1 MNRQQR
7 RKAAK
12 ASGRAGA
19 GISAAPVDLQQQFQ
33 DAVAVYQGGRLADA
47 EALLQSIDA
56 LQPGISDVCHLRG
69 VIALQSGAPE
79 RAILHLQAAI
89 AASPR
94 LPELHAL
101 LGTASAE
108 SGQTESAV
116 AAFKRALRLDPKSV
130 DAHYNF
136 ANVLRD
142 AGRLADAEPHYR
154 NAIRLEPDFADAH
167 YNLGLALISAERY
180 ADAVESLQNAHV
192 LSPGHADVHIS
203 LSNAYSM
210 LRQYSDGERHARA
223 ALDIEPDDMTAH
235 NNLARA
241 LQGLGQT
248 DEAATSMRRALA
260 LDPENATLHANY
272 GNILEDLGKT
282 ADAEAAYRK
291 AAALSPEFAGA
302 HTNLGLL
309 LLLTGK
315 YDEGWREYDWRWRR
329 PHWARRPF
337 PQAPWNGEDLS
348 GKTVLAWGDE
358 GPGDEILFASLLPD
372 LIAAAGTCIVECAPR
387 LSRMYERAFPD
398 AEIHPRQADIPRRL
412 LRNDIDYQTPF
423 TELARWLRPNL
434 ADAARP
440 GSAYLTADTALAASC
455 RARYRGLG
463 DGPVVGIAWA
473 SGNLRRPDRNAP
485 LPLWDPIL
493 NLPGL
498 TFLSLQY
505 GNHADAIAE
514 VWDRLGVTIHE
525 DPEIDQLKSLEQF
538 AAQIEAVD
546 IVVSITNTT
555 VHMAGAIGKTVWTM
569 LPFMPD
575 WRYQL
580 DRDDT
585 AWYPSMRLFR
595 QRRARHWNE
604 VIARVA
610 NELAA
615 FRDTIA

>member
-12 ASGRAGA
+12 ASGRAGT
-19 GISAAPVDLQQQFQ
+19 GIGAAPIDLQQQFQ
-33 DAVAVYQGGRLADA
+33 DAVAVYQDGRLVDAD
-47 EALLQSIDA
+47 ALLQSIDA
-56 LQPGISDVCHLRG
+56 VQPGISDVCHLRG

-79 RAILHLQAAI
+79 RAILHLQAAVS
-89 AASPR
+89 ASPR
-94 LPELHAL
+94 LAELHAL
-101 LGTASAE
+101 LGAGCAE
-108 SGQTESAV
+108 CGQTETAIG
-116 AAFKRALRLDPKSV
+116 AFKRALRLNPKSV
-130 DAHYNF
+130 DAQYNF

-142 AGRLADAEPHYR
+142 AGRLADAVPHYR
-154 NAIRLEPDFADAH
+154 NAIRLEPEFADAH
-167 YNLGLALISAERY
+167 YNLGLALIAAERY
-180 ADAVESLQNAHV
+180 ADAVESLQNAHA

-223 ALDIEPDDMTAH
+223 ALDIEPDGMTSH

-241 LQGLGQT
+241 LQGLGRT
-248 DEAATSMRRALA
+248 DEAAKSMRRALA

-272 GNILEDLGKT
+272 GNILEDLGNT
-282 ADAEAAYRK
+282 ADAETAYRK
-291 AAALSPEFAGA
+291 AAALSPDFAGA

-337 PQAPWNGEDLS
+337 PQAPWRGEDLS
-348 GKTVLAWGDE
+348 GKTILAWGDE

-387 LSRMYERAFPD
+387 LAGMYERAFPE
-398 AEIHPRQADIPRRL
+398 AEIHPRQAKPSRRL
-412 LRNDIDYQTPF
+412 LREDIDFQTPF

-434 ADAARP
+434 AAAAKP
-440 GSAYLTADTALAASC
+440 ESAYLSANPELAAAC
-455 RARYRGLG
+455 RARYRQFN
-463 DGPVVGIAWA
+463 DTPVVGIAWA

-493 NLPGL
+493 NVPGL

-505 GNHADAIAE
+505 GDHADAIAD
-514 VWDRLGVTIHE
+514 VRDRLGITIHE
-525 DPEIDQLKSLEQF
+525 DPEVDQLKSLEQF

-595 QRRARHWNE
+595 QKRARHWDE

-610 NELAA
+610 TDLAA
-615 FRDTIA
+615 FRDTLT

>member
-12 ASGRAGA
+12 ATRRGGV
-19 GISAAPVDLQQQFQ
+19 GAAPVVLQQRFQ
-33 DAVAVYQGGRLADA
+33 EAVARYQGGRLADA
-47 EALLQSIDA
+47 EALLQTIEAD
-56 LQPGISDVCHLRG
+56 QPGISDVCHLRG
-69 VIALQSGAPE
+69 VIALQSGAPD

-94 LPELHAL
+94 LAGLHAL
-101 LGTASAE
+101 LGTACAE
-108 SGQTESAV
+108 CGEIEA
-116 AAFKRALRLDPKSV
+116 AIDAFKRALRLDPKSV

-142 AGRLADAEPHYR
+142 AGQLTEAEPHYR

-167 YNLGLALISAERY
+167 YNLGLALIAAERFE
-180 ADAVESLQNAHV
+180 DAVESLNRALA

-203 LSNAYSM
+203 LSNAHSM
-210 LRQYSDGERHARA
+210 LRRYVDGELHARA
-223 ALDIEPDDMTAH
+223 ALDIEPDEMTAH

-241 LQGLGQT
+241 LQGLGRT
-248 DEAATSMRRALA
+248 DEAADSMRRALS
-260 LDPENATLHANY
+260 LDPENPTLHANF
-272 GNILEDLGKT
+272 GNILEDLGLI
-282 ADAEAAYRK
+282 ADAEASYRQ
-291 AAALSPEFAGA
+291 AATLSPDFAGA

-329 PHWARRPF
+329 PHWERRPF
-337 PQAPWNGEDLS
+337 PQPSWNGENLS

-358 GPGDEILFASLLPD
+358 GPGDEILFASLLPK
-372 LIAAAGTCIVECAPR
+372 LIEAAGTCIVECAPR
-387 LSRMYERAFPD
+387 LAGLFERAFPG
-398 AEIHPRQADIPRRL
+398 AEIHPRRARPSNRL
-412 LRNDIDYQTPF
+412 LRDDIDHQTPF

-434 ADAARP
+434 AAAPKPER
-440 GSAYLTADTALAASC
+440 AYLTADADLAAAC
-455 RARYRGLG
+455 RERYRALG

-493 NLPGL
+493 QLSGL

-505 GNHADAIAE
+505 GDHADAIAE
-514 VWDRLGVTIHE
+514 ANGRLGVTIHE
-525 DPEIDQLKSLEQF
+525 DPHIDQLKSLEQF

-580 DRDDT
+580 GRDDT

-595 QRRARHWNE
+595 QQRARHWDE

-610 NELAA
+610 RDLAA
-615 FRDTIA
+615 FRDTM